1 MADDDQQNRWEQV
14 KDLNIN
20 KKVINKRVKRAEDV
34 TVRHTKRFIL
44 KRWDN
49 VREVRRHIIIW
60 IFAMGLLIVA
70 AGMQLSWF
78 HSGYITTGYD
88 TQGTYAEATLGNI
101 DTLNP
106 IFSSSRSE
114 EAVSRLLFSRLYS
127 YDTTGNLL
135 GDLATKMKVDPTGK
149 IYTLSMRSDASWTD
163 GYRLTARDVA
173 FTIDLLSNS
182 AVRST
187 NPEDWSGIKVKV
199 LDDNTIQFTLPAIIA
214 AFPHALT
221 FAVLPEHVLSKF
233 EPNSIRENEFSKSP
247 VTSGPFKLAF
257 LQDVDSINISRVV
270 NMDRNPDYYGGQ
282 ARLSHIQIHA
292 YESQDDIIK
301 ALDVGEVNAA
311 ADLSISDMSSIDA
324 SHYEID
330 SIPVN
335 NGVYAL
341 MNQRSSA
348 LGDKNV
354 REALVYATDTEA
366 IRKQLGGNLGELNL
380 PFIKGQITGSDI
392 PIQSGF
398 DIKIAN
404 KILDNAGWKLSDG
417 VRVKGGKKLEL
428 NVVTLKD
435 ADYARTIE
443 ILSNQWHKIG
453 VNVKSLIVDTN
464 DTTQKSAQ
472 DIIQT
477 RSYDILLY
485 KLTIGADPDVFAYW
499 HSSQATERGSN
510 FSNYSNTIADE
521 ALASAR
527 SRLEPALRNSKY
539 ITFIKQW
546 AEDVPAI
553 ALYQSTAQ
561 YVHSKKVVSSD
572 AKNKFVS
579 SIDRYADVMYWS
591 VGEKSIYK
599 TP

>member
-1 MADDDQQNRWEQV
+1 
-14 KDLNIN
+14 
-20 KKVINKRVKRAEDV
+20 
-34 TVRHTKRFIL
+34 
-44 KRWDN
+44 
-49 VREVRRHIIIW
+49 
-60 IFAMGLLIVA
+60 MGLLIVA

-78 HSGYITTGYD
+78 HSGYVTTAYD
-88 TQGTYAEATLGNI
+88 TQGTYAEATLGTI

-106 IFSSSRSE
+106 IFASSRSE
-114 EAVSRLLFSRLYS
+114 EAVGRLLFSRLYS
-127 YDTTGNLL
+127 YDSTGNLS
-135 GDLATKMKVDPTGK
+135 GDLATKLKIDPTGK
-149 IYTLSMRSDASWTD
+149 IYTVSMRSDASWTD
-163 GYRLTARDVA
+163 GYRLTAHDVA
-173 FTIDLLSNS
+173 FTIELLSNPS
-182 AVRST
+182 VRST

-199 LDDNTIQFTLPAIIA
+199 LDDNTIQFTLPAIIT

-233 EPNSIRENEFSKSP
+233 EPNSIRENEFSKNP

-257 LQDVDSINISRVV
+257 LQDVDSININRVV
-270 NMDRNPDYYGGQ
+270 NMDRNPDYYEGQ
-282 ARLSHIQIHA
+282 ARLSHMQIHA
-292 YESQDDIIK
+292 YASQEDIIK

-311 ADLSISDMSSIDA
+311 ADLSISDMSSIDT

-330 SIPVN
+330 SVPVD

-341 MNQRSSA
+341 MNQKSTILS
-348 LGDKNV
+348 DKDI
-354 REALVYATDTEA
+354 RKALVYATDTA
-366 IRKQLGGNLGELNL
+366 SIRKQLGGNVRELNL
-380 PFIKGQITGSDI
+380 PFINGQITGNDI
-392 PIQSGF
+392 SIQSGF
-398 DIKIAN
+398 NIKIAN
-404 KILDNAGWKLSDG
+404 KILEEAGWKLSGD
-417 VRVKGGKKLEL
+417 VRVKNGKNLEL
-428 NVVTLKD
+428 SVVTLKD
-435 ADYARTIE
+435 PDYARTVE

-453 VNVKSLIVDTN
+453 VNVKSLIVDTSS
-464 DTTQKSAQ
+464 TVQKSSQ

-477 RSYDILLY
+477 RGYDVLLY
-485 KLTIGADPDVFAYW
+485 KLTIGYDPDVFAYW

-546 AEDVPAI
+546 ASDVPAI

-561 YVHSKKVVSSD
+561 YVHSKKVVSFD

-591 VGEKSIYK
+591 VGEKRAYK